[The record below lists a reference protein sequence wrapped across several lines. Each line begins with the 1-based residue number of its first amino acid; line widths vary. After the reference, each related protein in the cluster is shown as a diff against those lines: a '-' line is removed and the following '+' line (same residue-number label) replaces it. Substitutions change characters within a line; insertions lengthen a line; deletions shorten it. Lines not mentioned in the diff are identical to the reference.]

1 MTDPFFPTDRERFE
15 VSSLRSLEKGVGDRL
30 PFGLVLFLFHDFFK
44 QINFLIEPLNSL
56 FFLGVDDIMDVIFY
70 ENFAFLLK
78 NGLNLGQ
85 IGLAVF
91 RKIKR
96 SNMGIENKD
105 PIEYFK
111 FSKDK
116 YLIL

>member
-1 MTDPFFPTDRERFE
+1 
-15 VSSLRSLEKGVGDRL
+15 
-30 PFGLVLFLFHDFFK
+30 
-44 QINFLIEPLNSL
+44 
-56 FFLGVDDIMDVIFY
+56 MDVIFY

-85 IGLAVF
+85 IGLALNKLDGYVF